1 MEKIYLNKWTEMK
14 AKYDN
19 TAELLQY
26 TSVGGTSENKTEP
39 HKIKIDR
46 NIIKID
52 DEEYEYLD
60 SNDMYHLYL
69 DKNGNPQ
76 EIRTDGYYD
85 SEIL

>member
-1 MEKIYLNKWTEMK
+1 MEKNYLNKW
-14 AKYDN
+14 N
-19 TAELLQY
+19 ELTDTPTNFGEGLR
-26 TSVGGTSENKTEP
+26 P
-39 HKIKIDR
+39 HIIEIIGDKLRIDE
-46 NIIKID
+46 
-52 DEEYEYLD
+52 EEYEYLD